1 MRQKYQKKNFIL
13 QKKKTIKIW
22 DVNIDNI
29 VISTLI
35 KTKTSSTYLIGYLDK
50 VIRSVVL
57 VMPKKSGYVRTFKV
71 KDGDKN
77 KNNKLTSFRIDDE
90 MLLETYKTVWTKIED
105 LKNIELNALPAM
117 MIDIAIKFILT
128 LVASMCQKMIKNA
141 NLLQLFLLIL
151 YLYMKT
157 NITLKYI

>member
-1 MRQKYQKKNFIL
+1 MLRFRETKISKEKFYSAK
-13 QKKKTIKIW
+13 KKKTIKIW

-90 MLLETYKTVWTKIED
+90 TLLEKYKTVWTKIED
-105 LKNIELNALPAM
+105 LKKIELNALPAM
-117 MIDIAIKFILT
+117 MIDIK
-128 LVASMCQKMIKNA
+128 
-141 NLLQLFLLIL
+141 
-151 YLYMKT
+151 KT
-157 NITLKYI
+157 NKNIQQ

>member
-90 MLLETYKTVWTKIED
+90 TLLETYKTVWTKIED

-117 MIDIAIKFILT
+117 MIDIK
-128 LVASMCQKMIKNA
+128 
-141 NLLQLFLLIL
+141 
-151 YLYMKT
+151 KT
-157 NITLKYI
+157 NKNIQQ

>member
-71 KDGDKN
+71 KDRDKN

-90 MLLETYKTVWTKIED
+90 TLLETYKTVWTKIED

-117 MIDIAIKFILT
+117 MIDIK
-128 LVASMCQKMIKNA
+128 
-141 NLLQLFLLIL
+141 
-151 YLYMKT
+151 KT
-157 NITLKYI
+157 NKNIQQ

>member
-1 MRQKYQKKNFIL
+1 MVRQKYQKKNFIL

-90 MLLETYKTVWTKIED
+90 MLLEKYKTVWTKIED

-117 MIDIAIKFILT
+117 MIDIK
-128 LVASMCQKMIKNA
+128 
-141 NLLQLFLLIL
+141 
-151 YLYMKT
+151 KT
-157 NITLKYI
+157 NKNIQQ

>member
-90 MLLETYKTVWTKIED
+90 MLLEKYKTVWTKIED
-105 LKNIELNALPAM
+105 LK
-117 MIDIAIKFILT
+117 
-128 LVASMCQKMIKNA
+128 KN
-141 NLLQLFLLIL
+141 
-151 YLYMKT
+151 
-157 NITLKYI
+157 

>member
-1 MRQKYQKKNFIL
+1 MLRFGETKISKEKFYSA
-13 QKKKTIKIW
+13 KKKTIKIW

-90 MLLETYKTVWTKIED
+90 TLLEKYKTVWTKIED

-117 MIDIAIKFILT
+117 MIDIK
-128 LVASMCQKMIKNA
+128 
-141 NLLQLFLLIL
+141 
-151 YLYMKT
+151 KT
-157 NITLKYI
+157 NKNIQQ

>member
-13 QKKKTIKIW
+13 QKKTIKIW

-57 VMPKKSGYVRTFKV
+57 VMLKKVDMLGHL
-71 KDGDKN
+71 
-77 KNNKLTSFRIDDE
+77 KLKMEI
-90 MLLETYKTVWTKIED
+90 KI
-105 LKNIELNALPAM
+105 K
-117 MIDIAIKFILT
+117 AINWHLS
-128 LVASMCQKMIKNA
+128 V
-141 NLLQLFLLIL
+141 
-151 YLYMKT
+151 
-157 NITLKYI
+157 

>member
-1 MRQKYQKKNFIL
+1 MLRFGETKISKEKFYSAK
-13 QKKKTIKIW
+13 KKKTIKIW

-90 MLLETYKTVWTKIED
+90 TLLEKYKTVWTKIED

-117 MIDIAIKFILT
+117 MIDIK
-128 LVASMCQKMIKNA
+128 
-141 NLLQLFLLIL
+141 
-151 YLYMKT
+151 KT
-157 NITLKYI
+157 NKNIQQ

>member
-13 QKKKTIKIW
+13 QKKTIKIW

-77 KNNKLTSFRIDDE
+77 KNNKLTSFRINDE
-90 MLLETYKTVWTKIED
+90 TLLEKYKTVWTKIED

-117 MIDIAIKFILT
+117 MIDIK
-128 LVASMCQKMIKNA
+128 
-141 NLLQLFLLIL
+141 
-151 YLYMKT
+151 KT
-157 NITLKYI
+157 K

>member
-90 MLLETYKTVWTKIED
+90 TLLETYKTVWTKIED

-117 MIDIAIKFILT
+117 MIDIK
-128 LVASMCQKMIKNA
+128 
-141 NLLQLFLLIL
+141 
-151 YLYMKT
+151 KT
-157 NITLKYI
+157 NKNIEQ

>member
-57 VMPKKSGYVRTFKV
+57 VMPKKVDMLGHL
-71 KDGDKN
+71 
-77 KNNKLTSFRIDDE
+77 KLKMEIKI
-90 MLLETYKTVWTKIED
+90 KTINWHFSV
-105 LKNIELNALPAM
+105 
-117 MIDIAIKFILT
+117 
-128 LVASMCQKMIKNA
+128 
-141 NLLQLFLLIL
+141 
-151 YLYMKT
+151 
-157 NITLKYI
+157 

>member
-117 MIDIAIKFILT
+117 MIDIK
-128 LVASMCQKMIKNA
+128 
-141 NLLQLFLLIL
+141 
-151 YLYMKT
+151 KT
-157 NITLKYI
+157 NKNIQQ

>member
-29 VISTLI
+29 DISTLI

-90 MLLETYKTVWTKIED
+90 TLLETYKTVWTKIED

-117 MIDIAIKFILT
+117 MIDIK
-128 LVASMCQKMIKNA
+128 
-141 NLLQLFLLIL
+141 
-151 YLYMKT
+151 KT
-157 NITLKYI
+157 NKNIEQ

>member
-13 QKKKTIKIW
+13 QKKTIKIW

-35 KTKTSSTYLIGYLDK
+35 KTKTNSTYLIGYLDK

-77 KNNKLTSFRIDDE
+77 KNNKLTSFRINGE
-90 MLLETYKTVWTKIED
+90 TLLEKYKTVWTKIED

-117 MIDIAIKFILT
+117 MIDIK
-128 LVASMCQKMIKNA
+128 
-141 NLLQLFLLIL
+141 
-151 YLYMKT
+151 KT
-157 NITLKYI
+157 K

>member
-13 QKKKTIKIW
+13 QKKTIKIW

-35 KTKTSSTYLIGYLDK
+35 KTKTNSTYLIGYLDK

-77 KNNKLTSFRIDDE
+77 KNNKLTSFRINDE
-90 MLLETYKTVWTKIED
+90 TLLEKYKTVWTKIED

-117 MIDIAIKFILT
+117 MIDIK
-128 LVASMCQKMIKNA
+128 
-141 NLLQLFLLIL
+141 
-151 YLYMKT
+151 KT
-157 NITLKYI
+157 K

>member
-71 KDGDKN
+71 KDGDKD

-90 MLLETYKTVWTKIED
+90 TLLEKYKTVWTKIED

-117 MIDIAIKFILT
+117 MIDIK
-128 LVASMCQKMIKNA
+128 
-141 NLLQLFLLIL
+141 
-151 YLYMKT
+151 KT
-157 NITLKYI
+157 NKNIQQ

>member
-57 VMPKKSGYVRTFKV
+57 VMLKKVDMLGHL
-71 KDGDKN
+71 
-77 KNNKLTSFRIDDE
+77 KLKMEI
-90 MLLETYKTVWTKIED
+90 KI
-105 LKNIELNALPAM
+105 K
-117 MIDIAIKFILT
+117 AI
-128 LVASMCQKMIKNA
+128 N
-141 NLLQLFLLIL
+141 
-151 YLYMKT
+151 
-157 NITLKYI
+157 

>member
-90 MLLETYKTVWTKIED
+90 TLLEKYKTVWTKIED

-117 MIDIAIKFILT
+117 MIDIK
-128 LVASMCQKMIKNA
+128 
-141 NLLQLFLLIL
+141 
-151 YLYMKT
+151 KT
-157 NITLKYI
+157 NKNIQQ

>member
-13 QKKKTIKIW
+13 QKKTIKIW

-90 MLLETYKTVWTKIED
+90 TLLEKYKTVWTKIED

-117 MIDIAIKFILT
+117 MIDIK
-128 LVASMCQKMIKNA
+128 
-141 NLLQLFLLIL
+141 
-151 YLYMKT
+151 KT
-157 NITLKYI
+157 NKNIQQ

>member
-1 MRQKYQKKNFIL
+1 MLRFGETKISKEKFYSAK
-13 QKKKTIKIW
+13 KKKTIKIW

-90 MLLETYKTVWTKIED
+90 TLLEKYKTVWTKIED
-105 LKNIELNALPAM
+105 LKKIELNALPAM
-117 MIDIAIKFILT
+117 MIDIK
-128 LVASMCQKMIKNA
+128 
-141 NLLQLFLLIL
+141 
-151 YLYMKT
+151 KT
-157 NITLKYI
+157 NKNIQQ

>member
-35 KTKTSSTYLIGYLDK
+35 KTKTSSTHLIGYLDK

-90 MLLETYKTVWTKIED
+90 TLLETYKTVWTKIED

-117 MIDIAIKFILT
+117 MIDIK
-128 LVASMCQKMIKNA
+128 
-141 NLLQLFLLIL
+141 
-151 YLYMKT
+151 KT
-157 NITLKYI
+157 NKNIQQ